1 MVLNIYDSMARRI
14 RIRSASDV
22 GLLIILLVVVIA
34 AQYFLPKYFPN
45 MSETKLKF
53 IIYAVGIAIG
63 VIWAFTVG

>member
-1 MVLNIYDSMARRI
+1 MLAMYEEMARRI

-45 MSETKLKF
+45 MSENKLKF
-53 IIYAVGIAIG
+53 IIYAVGIAIAL
-63 VIWAFTVG
+63 IWAFTVG